1 MNMNMLTLT
10 VVRMLS
16 LERPC
21 AEGMPSHLAAGSGLT
36 QVGNRIHVVADDALE
51 LGVFDRTSQDPGKLF
66 RLFER
71 PTLPLD
77 EHERKKIKPD
87 LESSCLLQHEGK
99 SFWLG
104 LGSGSTEQ
112 RNKGI
117 CVSLSADGEPQS
129 TIEFDLTPL
138 YGELKKAHPELNIE
152 GTAPIV
158 EQGRLRLAQRGNGSL
173 VDNTLIDLDLQQ
185 AFANARDG
193 KAWGPELIRQ
203 ECPLQLPTLAGSNGP
218 VPLTITDLSPLS
230 NGRCLFTAAA
240 EDTSNPYEDGEVLGS
255 CIGVVDLNGGVSQL
269 FQVDK
274 KVKLEGITGQ
284 EKDGG
289 VEALV
294 VTDNDD
300 PAHGAT
306 VYQTWL
312 SLTA

>member
-1 MNMNMLTLT
+1 LNILTLT
-10 VVRMLS
+10 PVRTLS

-21 AEGMPSHLAAGSGLT
+21 VDGMPSHLAAGSGLT
-36 QVGNRIHVVADDALE
+36 QVGDRLHVVADDALE
-51 LGVFDRTSQDPGKLF
+51 LGVFDRHTQDPGKLF

-87 LESSCLLQHEGK
+87 LESSCLLQHQGN

-112 RNKGI
+112 RNKGV
-117 CVSLSADGEPQS
+117 CVSLSADGQPES
-129 TIEFDLTPL
+129 RVEFDLTPL

-158 EQGRLRLAQRGNGSL
+158 EQGRLRLAQRGNGSQI
-173 VDNTLIDLDLQQ
+173 DNALIDLDLES
-185 AFANARDG
+185 AFDAARQG
-193 KAWGPELIRQ
+193 KAWGPELIRYTKAF
-203 ECPLQLPTLAGSNGP
+203 ELPSLTGSNGP

-230 NGRCLFTAAA
+230 DGRCLFTAAA

-255 CIGVVDLNGGVSQL
+255 CIGVVDLNGGISQIY
-269 FQVDK
+269 QVDK
-274 KVKLEGITGQ
+274 KVKLEGITGL

-289 VEALV
+289 VDALV

-306 VYQTWL
+306 IYSTWL

>member
-1 MNMNMLTLT
+1 MNMNILTLT
-10 VVRMLS
+10 MVRMLS

-36 QVGNRIHVVADDALE
+36 QVGSRIHVVADDALE
-51 LGVFDRTSQDPGKLF
+51 LGVFDRDTHHPGKLF

-71 PTLPLD
+71 PTLPLN

-99 SFWLG
+99 SFWMG

-112 RNKGI
+112 RNKGV
-117 CVSLSADGEPQS
+117 CVTLNEAGEPQS
-129 TIEFDLTPL
+129 RVEFDLTPL
-138 YGELKKAHPELNIE
+138 YDELKKGHPELNIE

-158 EQGRLRLAQRGNGSL
+158 EQGCLRLAQRGNGSQ
-173 VDNTLIDLDLQQ
+173 VDNALIDLDLES
-185 AFANARDG
+185 AFTAAREG

-203 ECPLQLPTLAGSNGP
+203 ERPLKLPSLAGSNGP

-230 NGRCLFTAAA
+230 QGRCLFAAAA

-255 CIGVVDLNGGVSQL
+255 CIGVVDLNGGVSQI

-274 KVKLEGITGQ
+274 KVKLEGISGQ
-284 EKDGG
+284 EKEGG

-300 PAHGAT
+300 PHHGAT

-312 SLTA
+312 SLTS

>member
-1 MNMNMLTLT
+1 MNMSMLTLT
-10 VVRMLS
+10 MVRMLS

-21 AEGMPSHLAAGSGLT
+21 VEGMPSHLAAGSGLT

-51 LGVFDRTSQDPGKLF
+51 LGVFDRHSQDPGKLF

-87 LESSCLLQHEGK
+87 LESSCLLQHDGK
-99 SFWLG
+99 SFWMG
-104 LGSGSTEQ
+104 LGSGSTAQ
-112 RNKGI
+112 RNKGV
-117 CVSLSADGEPQS
+117 CVTLNEAGEPQS
-129 TIEFDLTPL
+129 RVEFDLTPL
-138 YGELKKAHPELNIE
+138 YNELKKGHPELNIE

-158 EQGRLRLAQRGNGSL
+158 EQGRLRLAQRGNGGQI
-173 VDNTLIDLDLQQ
+173 DNTLIDLDLEA
-185 AFANARDG
+185 AFAAAREG
-193 KAWGPELIRQ
+193 KAWGPDLIRQ
-203 ECPLQLPTLAGSNGP
+203 ERPLQLPSLTGSNGP

-230 NGRCLFTAAA
+230 QGRCLFTAAA

-255 CIGVVDLNGGVSQL
+255 CIGVVDLDGGISQI

-274 KVKLEGITGQ
+274 KVKLEGISGQ
-284 EKDGG
+284 EKEGG

-300 PAHGAT
+300 PGHGAT

>member
-1 MNMNMLTLT
+1 MNIVTLT
-10 VVRMLS
+10 PVRNLS

-21 AEGMPSHLAAGSGLT
+21 AEGMPPHLAAGSGLT
-36 QVGNRIHVVADDALE
+36 QVGDRIHIVADDALE
-51 LGVFDRTSQDPGKLF
+51 LGVFDRNSQEPGKLF

-112 RNKGI
+112 RNKGV
-117 CVSLSADGEPQS
+117 CVSMSAEGEPQG
-129 TIEFDLTPL
+129 TVEFDLTPL

-158 EQGRLRLAQRGNGSL
+158 DQGRLRLAQRGNGSA
-173 VDNTLIDLDLQQ
+173 VDNALIDLDLNR
-185 AFANARDG
+185 AFEAARNG
-193 KAWGPELIRQ
+193 LSWGADLIR
-203 ECPLQLPTLAGSNGP
+203 EERPLQLPTLSGANGP
-218 VPLTITDLSPLS
+218 VPLTITDLAPLS
-230 NGRCLFTAAA
+230 GGRCLFTAAA

-255 CIGVVDLNGGVSQL
+255 CIGVMDLNGGVSDI

-284 EKDGG
+284 EKPGG

-300 PAHGAT
+300 PEHSAT

>member
-1 MNMNMLTLT
+1 MNIVTLT
-10 VVRMLS
+10 PVRTLS

-21 AEGMPSHLAAGSGLT
+21 AEGMPPHLAAGSGLT
-36 QVGNRIHVVADDALE
+36 QVGDRIHVVADDALE
-51 LGVFDRTSQDPGKLF
+51 LGVFDRHSQEPGKLF

-77 EHERKKIKPD
+77 EHERKKLKPD

-112 RNKGI
+112 RNKGV
-117 CVSLSADGEPQS
+117 CVSLSPEGEPQS
-129 TIEFDLTPL
+129 TVEFDLSPL
-138 YGELKKAHPELNIE
+138 YGQLKKSHPELNIE
-152 GTAPIV
+152 GTSPV
-158 EQGRLRLAQRGNGSL
+158 LDHGRLRLAQRGNGSA
-173 VDNTLIDLDLQQ
+173 VDNALIDLDLSQ
-185 AFANARDG
+185 AFEAARNG
-193 KAWGPELIRQ
+193 LAWGPELIR
-203 ECPLQLPTLAGSNGP
+203 EERPLQLPSLSGSHGP

-230 NGRCLFTAAA
+230 GGRCLFTAAA

-255 CIGVVDLNGGVSQL
+255 CIGVLDRDGAISDLYQI
-269 FQVDK
+269 DK
-274 KVKLEGITGQ
+274 KVKLEGISGQ

-300 PAHGAT
+300 PEHSAT